1 MSTRIEIVVDPRGG
15 VRVQTKGFTGPSCL
29 AASRFLEEALGER
42 TGQERTAEFYQ
53 STHQQQHEQ
62 QGNG

>member
-1 MSTRIEIVVDPRGG
+1 MSARIEIVIDPRGG
-15 VRVQTKGFTGPSCL
+15 VRVETKGFTGPSCL

-42 TGQERTAEFYQ
+42 THQQRTAEFFQ
-53 STHQQQHEQ
+53 STHPQQHEQ